1 MKSLV
6 VGLLGTV
13 LIAGAANA
21 VECSDLP
28 QDVMDKLLIYADSK
42 YPNPSERDR
51 FLDRAIH
58 YTKIEIAI
66 KEAKRRQQ
74 QQQQQ
79 QPQAK

>member
-28 QDVMDKLLIYADSK
+28 QDVMDKILIDAEKSIPDDMGRR
-42 YPNPSERDR
+42 EHFIDVAV
-51 FLDRAIH
+51 RAA
-58 YTKIEIAI
+58 KIAI
-66 KEAKRRQQ
+66 ATKEAQRRR
-74 QQQQQ
+74 QQQQ

>member
-1 MKSLV
+1 MKSLI

-28 QDVMDKLLIYADSK
+28 QDVMDKLLIYAESK
-42 YPNPSERDR
+42 YPDLKDRERFIDG
-51 FLDRAIH
+51 AIH
-58 YTKIEIAI
+58 YTKIELAT

-79 QPQAK
+79 QAK